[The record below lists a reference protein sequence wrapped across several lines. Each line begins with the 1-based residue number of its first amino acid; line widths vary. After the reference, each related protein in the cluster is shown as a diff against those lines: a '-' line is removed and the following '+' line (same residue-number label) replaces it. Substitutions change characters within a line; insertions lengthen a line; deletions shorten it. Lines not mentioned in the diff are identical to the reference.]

1 MRSMDSNSMDSNSM
15 DSNSMSDNSMGNNA
29 AGSNPVKGNPE
40 SGYESNPAGR
50 RNNLA
55 DNPAG
60 NPAGSSAE
68 NAAGSPT
75 CNPTGS
81 PTGNASGG
89 QENPNSAYLCFLTV
103 VKFLGLQMPPE
114 IAQKLQTG
122 GDLYSEIIA
131 SAKKMKLKVVAG
143 KLPARKLI
151 DTGVPI
157 IAKRKDGNFMLLLGK
172 KKDFWFVAD
181 PAAGKPFNI
190 KEEELYELLSG
201 NFIIIGKKRFSPGN
215 DANKKFG
222 FKWFIPSILKFKKQ
236 FICVLIAV
244 FVIQILGILTPLM
257 TQVVVDKV
265 LSHRAVNTLYTIAV
279 GIFIVYIYEL
289 ILNICKNYLFV
300 HTTNRVDVIL
310 SARLF
315 RHLFALPL
323 K

>member
-29 AGSNPVKGNPE
+29 AGSNPVKSNPE

-181 PAAGKPFNI
+181 PAAGK
-190 KEEELYELLSG
+190 
-201 NFIIIGKKRFSPGN
+201 
-215 DANKKFG
+215 
-222 FKWFIPSILKFKKQ
+222 
-236 FICVLIAV
+236 
-244 FVIQILGILTPLM
+244 
-257 TQVVVDKV
+257 
-265 LSHRAVNTLYTIAV
+265 
-279 GIFIVYIYEL
+279 
-289 ILNICKNYLFV
+289 
-300 HTTNRVDVIL
+300 
-310 SARLF
+310 
-315 RHLFALPL
+315 LP
-323 K
+323 